1 MDRRRPLFDTALRTS
16 AGALGLL
23 ASVASQADAAGQ
35 DCRRIPVYS
44 APCFSQTEP
53 HPGCGAIPYA
63 KAPCFTVHGILQGSN
78 GVPAVRLWRSGT
90 KRVLGIVGGDG
101 DPAADGLIPEPLN
114 GQMTTGTVG
123 WLRSAEADFRVCPLA
138 TEKAGW
144 MQPVCLVGASHVVF
158 TRRHYGFDPPGT
170 DAAPPTPAGP
180 PNGSDH

>member
-44 APCFSQTEP
+44 APCFSQTKP
-53 HPGCGAIPYA
+53 HPGCGATADA
-63 KAPCFTVHGILQGSN
+63 KAPCFVVHGILHGSN

-114 GQMTTGTVG
+114 SQMTTGTVG
-123 WLRSAEADFRVCPLA
+123 WLRSVEADFRVCPLA
-138 TEKAGW
+138 TQKAGW
-144 MQPVCLVGASHVVF
+144 MQPVCLVGATRVVF
-158 TRRHYGFDPPGT
+158 TRRHYGFDPPRT